1 MENGTSILSS
11 LTQKGSPPKNQ
22 VGFNLSPAQ
31 AEVVSAKFGEVLQNA
46 LQAGKTKLMFV
57 GELGQDTALLGLE
70 QKIMDLSAKTEG
82 LLLNADPEAVE
93 DILAQSV
100 EQLWELIENLDIQ
113 NGTQHVL
120 ELSESLTTLA
130 LIEADTQDLAD
141 IAGLFSGAFT
151 QPTNLLAAETL
162 VSEIPTATGLA
173 EVQSLVAVQ
182 GQPLVAAQGQPQTDE
197 TPLFTNVI
205 NLLRKPQSFAQDGIK
220 PASASRAVPNVP
232 ALNGLELV
240 TKTVVD
246 WPQQVQQLT
255 IETPLNRHTLEN
267 TVAGKQ
273 VLETGDTAG
282 KANADK
288 ILLVGGNNIKAKE
301 ILTFSAQTIISNA
314 NAPAVTNEIS
324 GHILHAKTELQ
335 SVNTAVP
342 PEPPRP
348 ARSFSQNVA
357 SQLQGKPLNEG
368 ITRIELAP
376 RGLGNIIIE
385 LKTKETGDIQ
395 IIVKA
400 ENSAVIH
407 ALRTDRDALLSTLS
421 NEVSTQDAID
431 LEFEEFSDGQFNH
444 EDDGVNWGE
453 TVNQADLDN
462 EDSEGLGNASS
473 ATQKSL
479 GVDQIDILT

>member
-11 LTQKGSPPKNQ
+11 LTQKGSLPKSQ
-22 VGFNLSPAQ
+22 GGFSLSPMQTEAVSVKFS
-31 AEVVSAKFGEVLQNA
+31 EVMQNA
-46 LQAGKTKLMFV
+46 LQAGQTELTLV
-57 GELGQDTALLGLE
+57 GESGPNTDLLGLE
-70 QKIMDLSAKTEG
+70 QQILDLSAKTEG
-82 LLLNADPEAVE
+82 LLLNADPEAVD

-100 EQLWELIENLDIQ
+100 EQLWELIGNFDIQ

-120 ELSESLTTLA
+120 ELSESLATPA
-130 LIEADTQDLAD
+130 LIEADTQDLTD
-141 IAGLFSGAFT
+141 IAGLFAGVFT
-151 QPTNLLAAETL
+151 QPNNALAAETV
-162 VSEIPTATGLA
+162 VSEISTVTGLA
-173 EVQSLVAVQ
+173 EVQSLVV
-182 GQPLVAAQGQPQTDE
+182 AQGQPPTDDA
-197 TPLFTNVI
+197 PLFANVI
-205 NLLRKPQSFAQDGIK
+205 NLLRKPQSLAQDGNK
-220 PASASRAVPNVP
+220 LASAPSAMPNVS

-240 TKTVVD
+240 TKTAVD

-255 IETPLNRHTLEN
+255 IETPLNRQTLAN
-267 TVAGKQ
+267 TGAGKL
-273 VLETGDTAG
+273 VLETGDAAE
-282 KANADK
+282 KNNADT
-288 ILLVGGNNIKAKE
+288 ILLAGGDNIKAKAKE

-314 NAPAVTNEIS
+314 NVPAVTDEIT
-324 GHILHAKTELQ
+324 GHILQARTELQ
-335 SVNTAVP
+335 NVNTVAP
-342 PEPPRP
+342 PEAPRP

-357 SQLQGKPLNEG
+357 SQLQGKTLNEG

-395 IIVKA
+395 IVVKA

-407 ALRTDRDALLSTLS
+407 ALRTDRDMLLSTLS

-431 LEFEEFSDGQFNH
+431 LEFEEFTNGQFNR
-444 EDDGVNWGE
+444 EDEGVNWGE

-462 EDSEGLGNASS
+462 EDSEGSANASS